1 MFFFGNPHVRENS
14 LKQTNTMTTEQ
25 DLTAPA
31 AVVIRA
37 VDGKSYREEREK
49 ELQELRKRRLA
60 VKLLREGFEKAL
72 SELSQEDEA
81 TRIELLSQRKL
92 ELIRLREAGL
102 TSARKE
108 DLAHGM

>member
-1 MFFFGNPHVRENS
+1 
-14 LKQTNTMTTEQ
+14 MTTEQ
-25 DLTAPA
+25 DVA
-31 AVVIRA
+31 ALAAVIRA

-72 SELSQEDEA
+72 LELSQEDEA

-92 ELIRLREAGL
+92 ELTRLREAGL
-102 TSARKE
+102 TSARKG
-108 DLAHGM
+108 DLAHGMSMKDFSSH